1 MFFVYFGKESGPVR
15 EKSFAFL
22 HTITEPDTL
31 VTRVTADTYQEGVV
45 ADLTESVSLFEAPQ
59 VIVLDTLSEHETAF
73 AEVLDTLSALQKST
87 NTFVLIEGALSAPHK
102 KRIEACAEKIHEV
115 NGKIPEK
122 FNIFSLCDALLER
135 NKKSL
140 WLLLM
145 EAWKNGSTN
154 EEIIG
159 TLMWQMKILR
169 LAERT
174 KTAEEA
180 GQKTYPYDKAKRA
193 LTRFKKG
200 EVDAL
205 ARSLLVI
212 YHEGHTGKRDLTLA
226 LEEWVLQM

>member
-1 MFFVYFGKESGPVR
+1 MLFVHFGKEIGPVR

-45 ADLTESVSLFEAPQ
+45 ADLAESVSLFEAPQ

-73 AEVLDTLSALQKST
+73 AEVLDTLPALQKST

-140 WLLLM
+140 WLLFM
-145 EAWKNGSTN
+145 EAQRNGSTN
-154 EEIIG
+154 EEILG
-159 TLMWQMKILR
+159 TLFWQMKILR

-193 LTRFKKG
+193 LARFKKG

-212 YHEGHTGKRDLTLA
+212 YHEGHTGKRDTALA
-226 LEEWVLQM
+226 LEEWVLTV

>member
-212 YHEGHTGKRDLTLA
+212 YHEGHTGKCDLTLA